1 VVPTTSATTAATA
14 ATATVGILL
23 HPSSL
28 YVFHV
33 DPIRSSDYVCLDQTL
48 THEFQFE

>member
-33 DPIRSSDYVCLDQTL
+33 DPIRSSDHVCPGQTL
-48 THEFQFE
+48 TYEFQFE